1 MPLTAIKSC
10 SNGITL
16 LSNRCAL
23 IGCDAYPGSAFLSKQ
38 KVRYQRRGG
47 SMQIRLQQN
56 IVDGAI
62 SSERFGFGDFLCGA
76 VVAEAIDIELI

>member
-1 MPLTAIKSC
+1 
-10 SNGITL
+10 
-16 LSNRCAL
+16 
-23 IGCDAYPGSAFLSKQ
+23 
-38 KVRYQRRGG
+38 
-47 SMQIRLQQN
+47 MQIRLQQN